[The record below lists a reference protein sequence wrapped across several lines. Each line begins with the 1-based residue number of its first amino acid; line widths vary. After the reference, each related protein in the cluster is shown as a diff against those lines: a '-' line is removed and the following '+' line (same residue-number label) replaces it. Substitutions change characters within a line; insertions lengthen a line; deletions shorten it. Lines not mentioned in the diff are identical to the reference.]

1 MASGTRK
8 YSTYDIY
15 IYIYMQRKGRVIC
28 VTDVMCESYR
38 NEVWVQYEGHNDGGS
53 LNKGS
58 IKALKNSF

>member
-1 MASGTRK
+1 
-8 YSTYDIY
+8 
-15 IYIYMQRKGRVIC
+15 MQRKGRVIC